1 MTFLAMIIALV
12 LERLSPLEDW
22 LHRDAWFYSWLKWLA
37 SLGVSARWRLL
48 LGVALPCA
56 VAQFLLDQF
65 QPLLFG
71 LAWIAAAVLL
81 LLYALGRGSQ
91 GAEQERYRS
100 QCRRGDFEA
109 ALLDMSSRHG
119 WVVQD
124 DELDAPQIHDSVQQ
138 GFLYQGYQRW
148 FGVLFYFLLL
158 GPVGALA
165 YRLLQLA
172 CGEDAVG
179 ERALL
184 WVDWVPVR
192 LLAATFALTGNFVAS
207 IDAMW
212 HAWRDSAMASQE
224 VLYSVA
230 LAATGE
236 QPPVCEDGGIDG
248 QRAAAQN
255 ETLSALVRRASVCW
269 VGIISVLVILL

>member
-22 LHRDAWFYSWLKWLA
+22 LHRDAWYYRWLQQLA
-37 SLGVSARWRLL
+37 SLGISGPWRLL
-48 LGVALPCA
+48 AGVLLPCV
-56 VAQFLLDQF
+56 VAHVLLGHL

-71 LAWIAAAVLL
+71 LGWIAAAVLL

-100 QCRRGDFEA
+100 QCRRGDFQA
-109 ALLDMSSRHG
+109 ALLDTADR
-119 WVVQD
+119 
-124 DELDAPQIHDSVQQ
+124 LDGIEQSEVIKPQQIHDGVQK

-148 FGVLFYFLLL
+148 FAVLFYFLLL

-172 CGEDAVG
+172 CEGSTEDK
-179 ERALL
+179 RILFY
-184 WVDWVPVR
+184 VDWVPVR
-192 LLAATFALTGNFVAS
+192 LLAATFTLAGNFVAS
-207 IDAMW
+207 IDETW
-212 HAWRDSAMASQE
+212 QAWRDVTMAAGDA
-224 VLYSVA
+224 LYSVA

-236 QPPVCEDGGIDG
+236 MPPVAEDGSVDG
-248 QRAAAQN
+248 DRAAAQN
-255 ETLSALVRRASVCW
+255 EALSALMRRASVCW
-269 VGIISVLVILL
+269 VAIISLLVILL